1 MIYNERT
8 QRHEQVV
15 ASARQM
21 LTAARTA
28 PKARGVDIIEAILVE
43 GDDLK
48 LLADK
53 MIEIGNERNRPSFIR
68 DAGNVLQAECIVAIG
83 TRYHSLGLNCGHCGF
98 ATCVEREN
106 FSPNSCDTTESEA
119 AHYCSPKLG
128 ELSLATEGSV
138 NSQFQVPCSLN
149 SIDVGIAVGSA
160 CATAA
165 DLRLDTRVMYSIGV
179 AVEQLGWIGSTSYSP
194 PVLGGVPE
202 GGGGSDVKLIMGIA
216 VSASSKNPFF
226 DRPTK

>member
-48 LLADK
+48 LLADR
-53 MIEIGNERNRPSFIR
+53 MVEIGNERNRPSFIR

-83 TRYHSLGLNCGHCGF
+83 TCYQSLGLNCGHCGF
-98 ATCVEREN
+98 ATCAEREN

-179 AVEQLGWIGSTSYSP
+179 AVEQLGWIGE
-194 PVLGGVPE
+194 GVH
-202 GGGGSDVKLIMGIA
+202 LTMGIA